1 MLQWL
6 QTVARVPFHLTWGT
20 LLGARRKESHID
32 SETDIDIAMDRS
44 LWDAAKHNITAN
56 LGQTGFL
63 LITDFIP
70 AMLQFSDTN
79 TVHVDIWLYDR
90 WSSTTDE
97 QGLVG
102 WPPELRTDVVQ
113 KERHAVPSRAVHV
126 QRKVLR
132 LPGQE

>member
-20 LLGARRKESHID
+20 LLGVRRKESNVD
-32 SETDIDIAMDRS
+32 SETDIDIAVDRS
-44 LWDAAKHNITAN
+44 LWDAAKYNITAN
-56 LGQTGFL
+56 LAQTGFFL

-90 WSSTTDE
+90 RARAGRVAPRTPNRCWFRTTCC
-97 QGLVG
+97 
-102 WPPELRTDVVQ
+102 
-113 KERHAVPSRAVHV
+113 
-126 QRKVLR
+126 
-132 LPGQE
+132 